1 MSGVMRPWL
10 LALADAGLFHPIWSD
25 RIGREWQRNAARV
38 WSIEPELLQ
47 AQWQEMQT
55 RFASANVSRW
65 SLPTDIQMPA
75 LKYSDAK
82 DWHVIEAAWQAR
94 QAQPQTATGIV
105 TINIK
110 DFSRSELRRLDL
122 DLWEPD
128 RLLTKWHD
136 THAALLVDTLHT
148 VITDLVSSGRRHPA
162 EPSDF
167 LMRERLFRT
176 RKLFM
181 QAIDRDN

>member
-10 LALADAGLFHPIWSD
+10 LALADAGLFSPIWSD
-25 RIGREWQRNAARV
+25 RIGREWQRNAARI

-47 AQWQEMQT
+47 AEWQKMQT

-65 SLPTDIQMPA
+65 STSIDNPMPA
-75 LKYSDAK
+75 LKYSDEK
-82 DWHVIEAAWQAR
+82 DWHVIEAAWHAR
-94 QAQPQTATGIV
+94 QANPLAATGIV

-110 DFSRSELRRLDL
+110 DFSRSELRRLGL

-128 RLLTKWHD
+128 RLLSKWHD
-136 THAALLVDTLHT
+136 THATRLVQALNTVIKDLVD
-148 VITDLVSSGRRHPA
+148 SGRRHPA
-162 EPSDF
+162 TPSDF

-181 QAIDRDN
+181 GNDNSSN